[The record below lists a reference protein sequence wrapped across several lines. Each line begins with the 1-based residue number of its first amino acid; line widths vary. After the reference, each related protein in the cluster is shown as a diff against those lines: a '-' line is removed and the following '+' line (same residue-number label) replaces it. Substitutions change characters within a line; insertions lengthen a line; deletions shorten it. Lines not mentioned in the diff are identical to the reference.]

1 MAMEDDGAALGDDIS
16 SLRDSSSTSEEGR
29 GIVQALGEVIA
40 ASIRGTPRRTAET
53 SEAQVA
59 PDSEMPSASAAP
71 SALSPTM
78 PAASQGL
85 GMGASV
91 GFERGQP
98 LLLLD
103 PLTATGGPIPLA
115 DAPRASDSAS
125 MGIDVPIQDA
135 AHSVP
140 ALQDRAPAPSTPPRA
155 SRDARKDDAV
165 RTRTPPGAV
174 AKAVAKLSSSA
185 PSPLLMPQVFL

>member
-98 LLLLD
+98 LLLD
-103 PLTATGGPIPLA
+103 PLTAAGGPIPLA
-115 DAPRASDSAS
+115 DASRASGSAS

-135 AHSVP
+135 AHSVS
-140 ALQDRAPAPSTPPRA
+140 ALQDRAPAPSTPPSA
-155 SRDARKDDAV
+155 SRDARKDDAA

-174 AKAVAKLSSSA
+174 AKAVAKL
-185 PSPLLMPQVFL
+185 